1 MKKKLL
7 IAGFG
12 LILLSGIA
20 LIFVNANNSTGSLM
34 SELGAKLNK
43 HSSTADMSGSSTIY
57 AQGKNAVV
65 TQDEVA
71 QAKNFYIISGLSE
84 TEAEEKAASYM
95 MELEA
100 MYQKAIHAGY
110 SVTDDEVSTYIDT
123 LKEMTASAENKD
135 DVQKLISQFDS
146 EEAYWDYQLEVYKK
160 NLPIQNYVSDL
171 QKQFYENNADTLI
184 AEKEINEEGDIS
196 GEWETYFEQF
206 KLDAVEEEDYAII

>member
-7 IAGFG
+7 IAGLG

-20 LIFVNANNSTGSLM
+20 LICVNVNNSTGSLM
-34 SELGAKLNK
+34 SKLGAKQAK
-43 HSSTADMSGSSTIY
+43 HASTADSSKDSAIY

-71 QAKNFYIISGLSE
+71 QAKDFYIISGLSE

-100 MYQKAIHAGY
+100 MYLKAIHAGY